1 MISKDLSNA
10 IFSPGSADGPEPS
23 VCPDG
28 TIPDPSGP
36 DLVLVSP
43 SRPRVKGK
51 GGATIDTSGRNG
63 SGSSE
68 SRALQ
73 SSLESRLR
81 ARFGTVGSTLFRQ
94 TWSEK
99 VTPSGRRYSAHTA
112 SALRTSGNG
121 CGSWLSPRA
130 TEACEDPKAS
140 TARLQD
146 RKEDT
151 CTSLSA
157 QAVFLASW
165 ATASSRDWKDTGG
178 MAVTGTNP
186 DGSLRSRLDQLPR
199 QAHLSGPPENG
210 FTVGTGKQGALNPSL
225 SRWLMGYPMEWDL
238 CAMEIERSS
247 IRSSRK
253 PKTESAD

>member
-1 MISKDLSNA
+1 MISKDLSSA
-10 IFSPGSADGPEPS
+10 ISSPESEDGHEPFGS
-23 VCPDG
+23 PDG
-28 TIPDPSGP
+28 TIQDPSGP
-36 DLVLVSP
+36 VLVLVSP
-43 SRPRVKGK
+43 SRQRVKEK
-51 GGATIDTSGRNG
+51 GGATIDTCGRNG

-73 SSLESRLR
+73 LSLESRLK
-81 ARFGTVGSTLFRQ
+81 ARFDMAGSTLFRQ

-121 CGSWLSPRA
+121 CGSRLSP
-130 TEACEDPKAS
+130 
-140 TARLQD
+140 
-146 RKEDT
+146 
-151 CTSLSA
+151 
-157 QAVFLASW
+157 W

-210 FTVGTGKQGALNPSL
+210 FPVGTEKPGVLNPSL
-225 SRWLMGYPMEWDL
+225 SRWLMGYPMDWDL

-247 IRSSRK
+247 VRSSRK
-253 PKTESAD
+253 PRTGLED